1 MNRDLTPTRSAA
13 LDLRDERR
21 AMQEGYSFLDE
32 KCLVLAAEM
41 LAEIDRYTEAA
52 RGFRAAG
59 TAAALKLAAAV
70 SRHGFDGVE
79 VLPPGPAEPGTLS
92 VARRALM
99 GVPLA
104 DAEWRPAAAVGG
116 AVGDGAAATA
126 EPGSSPEAAAAAAA
140 FAALVAR
147 GAVLGALAGNLERL
161 SREYRRTVR
170 RARALSEV
178 LLPELDRT
186 IADIETRL
194 EELEQEDSILLRSTR

>member
-21 AMQEGYSFLDE
+21 AMQEGYTFLDE

-52 RGFRAAG
+52 RAFRAAG
-59 TAAALKLAAAV
+59 TAAAVALAAAV
-70 SRHGFDGVE
+70 SRHGFDAVE
-79 VLPPGPAEPGTLS
+79 VLPPGPAEAGTLS
-92 VARRALM
+92 VARRSLM

-104 DAEWRPAAAVGG
+104 DAGWQPARAQGGG
-116 AVGDGAAATA
+116 AGEGVPASA
-126 EPGSSPEAAAAAAA
+126 EPGSSPEAAATAAA

-186 IADIETRL
+186 IVDIETRL
-194 EELEQEDSILLRSTR
+194 EELEQEDAILLRSTR